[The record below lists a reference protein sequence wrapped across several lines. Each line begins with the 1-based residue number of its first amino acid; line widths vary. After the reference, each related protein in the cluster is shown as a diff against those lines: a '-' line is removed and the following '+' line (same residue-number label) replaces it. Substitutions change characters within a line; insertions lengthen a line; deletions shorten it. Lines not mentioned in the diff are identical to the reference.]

1 MPLSS
6 DPGTTKAQERVR
18 RGGVGGWADIGGG
31 LQGGRG
37 AHLKL
42 TVKSGNAS
50 YYFSSDCRSDLICTV
65 YISVQYF
72 RGKLI

>member
-18 RGGVGGWADIGGG
+18 RGGGGGWVGGK
-31 LQGGRG
+31 GGRG

-50 YYFSSDCRSDLICTV
+50 YYFSSDCRLDLICTV

>member
-18 RGGVGGWADIGGG
+18 RGGGVGGYRRG
-31 LQGGRG
+31 LARGSG

-42 TVKSGNAS
+42 TFKSGNAS

>member
-1 MPLSS
+1 M
-6 DPGTTKAQERVR
+6 
-18 RGGVGGWADIGGG
+18 GGWVGGK
-31 LQGGRG
+31 GGRG

-50 YYFSSDCRSDLICTV
+50 YYFSSVCRSDLICTV